1 MSDRTAAIAS
11 AFGSARDYDRHAH
24 VQRRAAEALAERIAA
39 LELESPRLLEFGCG
53 TGFLTDALIR
63 RGVGGQWRVTD
74 LAPDMVE
81 RCRSRMAGRGD
92 LTFSV
97 LDVARGEP
105 DGHGAFD
112 VVTASLAAQWLGDLD
127 GAVGRML
134 RWVRPG
140 GHVLFNT
147 LASGTFREWRE
158 ALAEAGCAAGTP
170 DYPDVAELA
179 AIRRDAQAAEPTTDN
194 LIDRHANALGFLKS
208 LKAIGAH
215 VPAPGHRPASPV
227 GMRAAMRAFE
237 ASGSA
242 ASYEVV
248 TLHFRRPWETAA

>member
-24 VQRRAAEALAERIAA
+24 VQRRAAEALADRIAA
-39 LELESPRLLEFGCG
+39 LGLESPRLLEFGCG

-63 RGVGGQWRVTD
+63 KGMGGPWLVTD
-74 LAPDMVE
+74 LAADMVE

-92 LTFSV
+92 LTFAV

-105 DGHGAFD
+105 HGHGAFD

-147 LASGTFREWRE
+147 LASGTLREWRE
-158 ALAEAGCAAGTP
+158 ALAESGCPAGTP
-170 DYPDVAELA
+170 AYPDVADLA
-179 AIRRDAQAAEPTTDN
+179 AIRPDTRFCPPETDI
-194 LIDRHANALGFLKS
+194 LLDRHDDALGFLKS

-215 VPAPGHRPASPV
+215 VPAPGHRPASLT

-248 TLHFRRPWETAA
+248 TLHFRRPLETAA